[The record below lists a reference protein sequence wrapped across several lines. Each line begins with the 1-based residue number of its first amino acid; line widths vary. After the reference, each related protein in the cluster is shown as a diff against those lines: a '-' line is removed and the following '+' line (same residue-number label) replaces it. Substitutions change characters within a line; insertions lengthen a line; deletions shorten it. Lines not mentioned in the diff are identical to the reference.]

1 MKVNRD
7 NLPAL
12 CILLAVL
19 ALNAWALRAELH
31 SGGVDLND
39 NVVHFRLASD
49 MAGVLEHGE
58 PGEPGEHVGN
68 PLDFWSPEWSLG
80 FPLVR
85 VYQPLPHLLV
95 VLAYFALGKSVTLLT
110 VFVWIRFLS
119 LVLLPLSFFAMARC
133 CQLPP
138 LTAAAAACLAPL
150 ISTPQLYGL
159 EYESYV
165 WAGFGLFPQA
175 VATHFLLL
183 SLGFACRA
191 LRRGGSATLAGLML
205 GLAFLCQFVYGY
217 MGALSVCLLALVPGA
232 AIARLERLRRVLW
245 IGAVALLLS
254 AFQLAPLWMDRAL
267 INRVPRDQAW
277 KSDSFGAGQVLE
289 WLVTGQLLDSG
300 RLPILSL
307 LVLAGGVVLGM
318 RFFTPRGVD
327 FAGKFAV
334 LGAAFWIL
342 LFFGRPFWGPALWL
356 LGVTPDLP
364 LHRVLGG
371 AQVFL
376 IVLAAIGLAAI
387 WGELWRRWRLAAAVA
402 ATLVLFYPMVRERGQ
417 FLDMNATRLQRTVQA
432 MEPASRSL
440 DALVA
445 AAQERGGRAFA
456 GLATPTSWGP
466 SFRVGAIPMYHLL
479 AAAGI
484 PTVGYL
490 SHTMALT
497 SGVMLSFDEKNP
509 AQYRLFDIRTFIV
522 PAGTKYP
529 VPAFLTPGAV
539 FGRFQIFDTPANGY
553 FDLVD
558 VTAALPVN
566 RDDFFDTND
575 RWLKTAGASRRQH
588 LRLDLPGG
596 AGGAL
601 SPPDPNA
608 PSPGEIVSARQ
619 TGEVYQAEFLA
630 ARPAWALFKMTWHPN
645 WKAWLDGQ
653 PRETAMLTPGFVG
666 VPVPAGRHTLL
677 FRYQPGNWK
686 LWTALAGVLAV
697 LLMAIAERRGPRLLQ

>member
-49 MAGVLEHGE
+49 MAGVLEH
-58 PGEPGEHVGN
+58 GEPGEHVGN

-133 CQLPP
+133 FQLPP

-232 AIARLERLRRVLW
+232 AIPRLERLRRVLW

-307 LVLAGGVVLGM
+307 LVLAGGGVLGM

-432 MEPASRSL
+432 MEPASQSL

-529 VPAFLTPGAV
+529 VPAFLTAGAV

-601 SPPDPNA
+601 SLPDPNA

>member
-1 MKVNRD
+1 MKANREK
-7 NLPAL
+7 LTAL
-12 CILLAVL
+12 GILLAVL
-19 ALNAWALRAELH
+19 ALNGWALRAELH
-31 SGGVDLND
+31 TGGVDLND
-39 NVVHFRLASD
+39 NVAHFRLAAD
-49 MAGVLEHGE
+49 MAGVLARG
-58 PGEPGEHVGN
+58 GN

-80 FPLVR
+80 FPQVR
-85 VYQPLPHLLV
+85 VYQPLAHLLV
-95 VLAYFALGKSVTLLT
+95 VLAYFALAKSVSLMT
-110 VFVWIRFLS
+110 VFVWIRYLS
-119 LVLLPLSFFAMARC
+119 VVLLPLSFFAMARWW
-133 CQLPP
+133 QLPP

-165 WAGFGLFPQA
+165 WAGFGLYPQA
-175 VATHFLLL
+175 VATHCLLL
-183 SLGFACRA
+183 ALGCGFRA

-217 MGALSVCLLALVPGA
+217 MGALSICLLAVIPGTAVP
-232 AIARLERLRRVLW
+232 RRERVRRVLW
-245 IGAVALLLS
+245 MGVVALLLC
-254 AFQLAPLWMDRAL
+254 AFQLAPLWMDRAF
-267 INRVPRDQAW
+267 INRAPADQVW

-300 RLPILSL
+300 RLPVLSL
-307 LVLAGGVVLGM
+307 LVLAGAIVLWM
-318 RFFTPRGVD
+318 RFFSPRGVD
-327 FAGKFAV
+327 LAGKFA
-334 LGAAFWIL
+334 LAGAAFWIL

-364 LHRVLGG
+364 LHRVLGA

-376 IVLAAIGLAAI
+376 IILAAIGLAAM
-387 WGELWRRWRLAAAVA
+387 WGELARRLHPAAAVV
-402 ATLVLFYPMVRERGQ
+402 ATLALFYPMVRERGQ

-432 MEPASRSL
+432 MESDGASL

-445 AAQERGGRAFA
+445 ASKMRGGRVFA

-466 SFRVGAIPMYHLL
+466 SFRIGAIPMYHVL
-479 AAAGI
+479 AAAGV

-497 SGVMLSFDEKNP
+497 SGVMLSFDERNP
-509 AQYRLFDIRTFIV
+509 AHYRLFDIRSFIV
-522 PAGTKYP
+522 PAGTRYP
-529 VPAFLTPGAV
+529 VPAFLAPGAI

-558 VTAALPVN
+558 VPSAVAVN
-566 RDDFFDTND
+566 RDDFLEIND
-575 RWLKTAGASRRQH
+575 RWLKTDGPSLRQH
-588 LRLDLPGG
+588 LRLDLGGG

-601 SPPDPNA
+601 SSA
-608 PSPGEIVSARQ
+608 SAGSPGEMVSVRQ
-619 TGEVYQAEFLA
+619 RGEEYRAELVA

-677 FRYQPGNWK
+677 FRYVPGSWK
-686 LWTALAGVLAV
+686 LWTALGGLLAV
-697 LLMAIAERRGPRLLQ
+697 VGMAIGERRVV

>member
-1 MKVNRD
+1 MKPNRE
-7 NLPAL
+7 NLTAL

-31 SGGVDLND
+31 TGGVDLND
-39 NVVHFRLASD
+39 NVSHFRLAAD
-49 MAGVLEHGE
+49 MAGALAGGKHE
-58 PGEPGEHVGN
+58 PVGS

-80 FPLVR
+80 FPQVR
-85 VYQPLPHLLV
+85 VYQPLAHLLV
-95 VLAYFALGKSVTLLT
+95 VLGYFALGKSVSLMT
-110 VFVWIRFLS
+110 VFVWIRYLS
-119 LVLLPLSFFAMARC
+119 VVLLPLSFFAMARC
-133 CQLPP
+133 FQLPP

-165 WAGFGLFPQA
+165 WAGFGLYPQA

-183 SLGFACRA
+183 ALGCGFRA

-217 MGALSVCLLALVPGA
+217 MGALSVCLLAVIPGTA
-232 AIARLERLRRVLW
+232 MPRLERVRRVLW
-245 IGAVALLLS
+245 MGVVALLVC
-254 AFQLAPLWMDRAL
+254 AFQLAPLWMDRAF
-267 INRVPRDQAW
+267 INRPPADQAW

-300 RLPILSL
+300 RFPVLSL
-307 LVLAGGVVLGM
+307 LVLAGSIVLWM
-318 RFFTPRGVD
+318 RFFSPRGVD
-327 FAGKFAV
+327 LAGKFA
-334 LGAAFWIL
+334 LAGAAFWIL

-364 LHRVLGG
+364 LHRVLGA

-376 IVLAAIGLAAI
+376 IVLAAIGLAAM
-387 WGELWRRWRLAAAVA
+387 WGELARRLHLAAAVV

-417 FLDMNATRLQRTVQA
+417 FLDMNATRLERTVQA
-432 MEPASRSL
+432 IESDRGSL
-440 DALVA
+440 GALVA
-445 AAQERGGRAFA
+445 ASKERGGRVFA

-466 SFRVGAIPMYHLL
+466 SFRIGAIPMYHVL
-479 AAAGI
+479 AAAGV

-497 SGVMLSFDEKNP
+497 SGVMLSFDERNP
-509 AQYRLFDIRTFIV
+509 AHYRLFDIRSFIV

-529 VPAFLTPGAV
+529 VPAFLTPGPI

-558 VTAALPVN
+558 VSSALPVN
-566 RDDFFDTND
+566 RDDFFDIND
-575 RWLKTAGASRRQH
+575 RWLKTDGPSRRQH
-588 LRLDLPGG
+588 LRLDLGGGSGG
-596 AGGAL
+596 AV
-601 SPPDPNA
+601 PPGDANA
-608 PSPGEIVSARQ
+608 ASPGEMVSARQ
-619 TGEVYQAEFLA
+619 SGEEYRAEFLA

-677 FRYQPGNWK
+677 FRYVPGNWK
-686 LWTALAGVLAV
+686 LWTALAGLLAV
-697 LLMAIAERRGPRLLQ
+697 LGMAIGERWWPRLLE

>member
-58 PGEPGEHVGN
+58 PGEHVGN

-85 VYQPLPHLLV
+85 VYQTLPHLLV

-133 CQLPP
+133 FQLPP

-232 AIARLERLRRVLW
+232 AIPRLERLRRVLW

-318 RFFTPRGVD
+318 RFFTPRGMD